1 LTTIEKAL
9 LDVARAPSQSI
20 LVAIPPLTWGSE
32 AKFVTP
38 NPDFSL
44 PQEVREAGFV
54 SLLDREDVLK
64 LLRYLSSK
72 AASSR
77 TAAEFVIH
85 YSIYDAYPA
94 WFDDLP
100 NAAEATSASKDGR

>member
-1 LTTIEKAL
+1 LTTVEQAL
-9 LDVARAPSQSI
+9 LEAARAPSQSI
-20 LVAIPPLTWGSE
+20 LVALPPLTWGSE
-32 AKFVTP
+32 AKFVIP

-44 PQEVREAGFV
+44 PLDVRDAGFV
-54 SLLDREDVLK
+54 SLLDREDVLT

-100 NAAEATSASKDGR
+100 NAEPATSASENRR